1 MSVQAHGRRPDGVP
15 GARPKKQTGAIVLG
29 GDYRALAVV
38 RSLGRQGIPVWLVTD
53 DHWIAAGS
61 RYVRRSLRMPKGGQ
75 LAELQ
80 FLDHLAAEGTAA
92 GWTLIPT
99 NDHNAELVARHR
111 RLLARDFIVSVP
123 EWDTLRWAH
132 DKRLTYALADRVG
145 VDHPWT
151 LAPASEAELTRA
163 TDHFPVIVK
172 PAFKPAINALT
183 SAKAWRA
190 DDARSLVQAY
200 RAACELVPSEA
211 VLIQELIA
219 GGGEAQL
226 SYAALAVDG
235 RPVASL
241 CVRRG
246 RQWPITIGRSSTYVE
261 TIAARD
267 VEQAAERLIDAMHF
281 TGLLEIEFKRDPSS
295 GTLKLLDVNPRV
307 WGWHGIGPAAG
318 VDFPYLLWRV
328 LHMEPVVPVRGAPG
342 VRWMRLTTD
351 VPVALTEIIRGRL
364 PIRSYLRSLRPPIV
378 SAIFASDDPLPG
390 LLELPQVLQLFVGR
404 GGL

>member
-1 MSVQAHGRRPDGVP
+1 
-15 GARPKKQTGAIVLG
+15 
-29 GDYRALAVV
+29 
-38 RSLGRQGIPVWLVTD
+38 
-53 DHWIAAGS
+53 
-61 RYVRRSLRMPKGGQ
+61 
-75 LAELQ
+75 
-80 FLDHLAAEGTAA
+80 
-92 GWTLIPT
+92 
-99 NDHNAELVARHR
+99 
-111 RLLARDFIVSVP
+111 
-123 EWDTLRWAH
+123 
-132 DKRLTYALADRVG
+132 
-145 VDHPWT
+145 
-151 LAPASEAELTRA
+151 
-163 TDHFPVIVK
+163 
-172 PAFKPAINALT
+172 
-183 SAKAWRA
+183 
-190 DDARSLVQAY
+190 
-200 RAACELVPSEA
+200 VPSEA

-241 CVRRG
+241 CARRL

>member
-1 MSVQAHGRRPDGVP
+1 MPS
-15 GARPKKQTGAIVLG
+15 G
-29 GDYRALAVV
+29 G
-38 RSLGRQGIPVWLVTD
+38 P
-53 DHWIAAGS
+53 
-61 RYVRRSLRMPKGGQ
+61 
-75 LAELQ
+75 LAELH
-80 FLDHLAAEGTAA
+80 FLEHLAAEGTTA

-99 NDHNAELVARHR
+99 NDHGAELIARHR
-111 RLLARDFIVSVP
+111 RRLAKDFIVSVP
-123 EWDTLRWAH
+123 EWETLRWAH

-151 LAPASEAELTRA
+151 LAPASETELARA
-163 TDHFPVIVK
+163 TGHFPVIVK

-190 DDARSLVQAY
+190 DDARSLVEAY

-219 GGGEAQL
+219 GDGVSQL

-241 CVRRG
+241 CARRL

-261 TIAARD
+261 TIEAPD
-267 VEQAAERLIDAMHF
+267 IEQAAELLIDAMHF

-295 GTLKLLDVNPRV
+295 GTLKLLDINPRV

-318 VDFPYLLWRV
+318 VDFPYLLWRA

-351 VPVALTEIIRGRL
+351 LAVVLKEIIRGRL
-364 PIRSYLRSLRPPIV
+364 SIGSYLRSFRPPV
-378 SAIFASDDPLPG
+378 ESAIFAWDDPVPG
-390 LLELPQVLQLFVGR
+390 LLDVPQFLHLIVGR